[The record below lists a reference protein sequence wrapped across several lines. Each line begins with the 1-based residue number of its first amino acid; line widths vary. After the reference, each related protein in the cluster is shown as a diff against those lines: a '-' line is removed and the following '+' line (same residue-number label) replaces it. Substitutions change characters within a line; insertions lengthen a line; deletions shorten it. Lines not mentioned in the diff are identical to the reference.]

1 MTTHDAPTK
10 PATYLTITT
19 EQLLR
24 LDAAHPG
31 ARWWLK
37 ADAHGSWSGP
47 VVNPL
52 DMMKD
57 VEDLDGHLREQI
69 LNNLDG
75 ARIGLFNEDVML
87 LMHRD
92 QLIRAGVDAETA
104 DAAGRHLLD
113 QVFGAL
119 ELAGQSEGVLFGF
132 RPVFPVT
139 DDGEILMTPLSAQPG
154 EVGA

>member
-1 MTTHDAPTK
+1 MTTHDAPTN

-69 LNNLDG
+69 LNNLD
-75 ARIGLFNEDVML
+75 A
-87 LMHRD
+87 
-92 QLIRAGVDAETA
+92 
-104 DAAGRHLLD
+104 
-113 QVFGAL
+113 
-119 ELAGQSEGVLFGF
+119 
-132 RPVFPVT
+132 
-139 DDGEILMTPLSAQPG
+139 
-154 EVGA
+154 VGAVRLCENSNRRRFRAIEVRV